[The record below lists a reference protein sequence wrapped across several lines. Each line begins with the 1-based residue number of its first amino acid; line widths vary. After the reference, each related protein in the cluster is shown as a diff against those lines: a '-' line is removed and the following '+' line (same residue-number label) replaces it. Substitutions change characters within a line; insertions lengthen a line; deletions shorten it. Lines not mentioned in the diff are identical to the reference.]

1 MGLDLCANAVQS
13 GSPTWYTKE
22 CITIL
27 PDITLS
33 LSYSRTRVY
42 ALTVSI
48 TNVATLQE
56 KRAYRYKGNVYPQ
69 VLIVFKASA
78 DKLSKY

>member
-1 MGLDLCANAVQS
+1 MQYNLGVQHDILKNALPSFQTLHYPY
-13 GSPTWYTKE
+13 PTLVPE
-22 CITIL
+22 
-27 PDITLS
+27 
-33 LSYSRTRVY
+33 VY